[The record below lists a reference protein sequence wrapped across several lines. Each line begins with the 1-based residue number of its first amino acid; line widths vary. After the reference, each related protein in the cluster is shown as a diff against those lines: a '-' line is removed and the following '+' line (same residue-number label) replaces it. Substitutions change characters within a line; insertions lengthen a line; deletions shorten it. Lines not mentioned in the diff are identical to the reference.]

1 MGLGPFD
8 MTGGPFLE
16 LYITLFV
23 LAVAASLLI
32 PPWLRP
38 EGRDA
43 TVRDAGA
50 LAFLAGGTQRLTDA
64 ITARLLA
71 AGALTLNRKT
81 FLPGRRDLARTDV
94 EREALALT
102 PPASWT
108 DLQRTLQPAAAPIE
122 RRLLGAG
129 LIMDTAT
136 TWQLRF
142 WQTLPLLMLIGF
154 GLVKREVG
162 TLRDKPVGHL
172 TALLVVTAIVAAVR
186 FAAVNRRTRA
196 GNRALTAARAEGMRL
211 RLAPTAGEVDL
222 GVALFGTAV
231 LAGSPWVAFHQLRT
245 SSDGGS
251 SGSDGGSG
259 CGGGGG
265 GCGGCGG

>member
-16 LYITLFV
+16 LYITLFA
-23 LAVAASLLI
+23 LAFVASLLI

-43 TVRDAGA
+43 PVRDADA
-50 LAFLAGGTQRLTDA
+50 LAFLAGGAQRLNDT

-71 AGALTLNRKT
+71 CGALTLQGKT
-81 FLPGRRDLARTDV
+81 FLAGRPDLARTDV
-94 EREALALT
+94 ERQALART
-102 PPASWT
+102 SPANWAE
-108 DLQRTLQPAAAPIE
+108 LQWALLPAAGPVE
-122 RRLLGAG
+122 RRLLTTG
-129 LIMDTAT
+129 LLMDKAT
-136 TWQLRF
+136 TWQLRL
-142 WQTLPLLMLIGF
+142 WQTLPLLMLIPF
-154 GLVKREVG
+154 GLIKWEVG

-172 TALLVVTAIVAAVR
+172 TGLLVVTAIVALIR
-186 FAAVNRRTRA
+186 FAVVNRRTRA
-196 GNRALTAARAEGMRL
+196 GNRALTAAKSDAVRL
-211 RLAPTAGEVDL
+211 RLAPTVGEVDL

-231 LAGSPWVAFHQLRT
+231 LAGSPWVAFHQLRNN

-251 SGSDGGSG
+251 GGDGGSG

-265 GCGGCGG
+265 CGGCGG